1 MSNTNSGN
9 DGRNVL
15 CNIRN
20 VSVEYE
26 RWGQSVSA
34 LEHLSLEVMLGE
46 WLMIVGPNGSGK
58 STLLNTISGRRDP
71 DKGEIFLSGH
81 KVSDL
86 SDGER
91 AKQVF
96 MVHQDPLL
104 GTAAS
109 LTVFENLKVADQES
123 GELRARELE
132 EKYRSLLSP
141 IDLEDRLHQRAKSLS
156 GGERQL
162 LALLIARL
170 RHAPLILLDEPLAS
184 LDPVRSETCLR
195 QIAALQENGK
205 TLVHVT
211 HNLEHAV
218 ARGDRTV
225 VMGEGAVREELGK
238 GTRSFDS
245 IRTAWQPKLTKDT
258 SDGAPEEKAPDQSGP

>member
-132 EKYRSLLSP
+132 EK
-141 IDLEDRLHQRAKSLS
+141 
-156 GGERQL
+156 
-162 LALLIARL
+162 
-170 RHAPLILLDEPLAS
+170 
-184 LDPVRSETCLR
+184 
-195 QIAALQENGK
+195 
-205 TLVHVT
+205 
-211 HNLEHAV
+211 
-218 ARGDRTV
+218 
-225 VMGEGAVREELGK
+225 
-238 GTRSFDS
+238 
-245 IRTAWQPKLTKDT
+245 
-258 SDGAPEEKAPDQSGP
+258 